1 MSNVVMENTYNF
13 EIFDYRK
20 YIIGEK
26 IGEGSYGI
34 VYKVV
39 NLSSEDKDLYAL
51 KILKSGY
58 SKKYIKN
65 LIKYSTN
72 NQENADNIY
81 RNYRGRRPILHKY
94 KIVYLD
100 NILLPDGDIAS
111 GYATFSELATY
122 GNLEQYLKSQELDFI
137 ERLEIVSSIIEG
149 LQTLHSKAICHSAL
163 KAENILVFKNTNK
176 EQNSNNKNKK
186 MNIEISLSDFSVIPS
201 FSERNII
208 SPNEFYASYTSPN
221 CIKFPTNGYTF
232 EDDIYSLGLLLWQVV
247 YNETPFQKELNE
259 INHIKLTNAIDNRGQ
274 IQNLNIDGD
283 YDPILPV
290 NNDTSYE
297 VPYEYKKKIEEKNK
311 EMKLLES
318 YNQIQQSTHYMV
330 DNFKLSLNNN
340 GRIEQHSQ
348 NNELLKLYNLII
360 EEQLRPGLSDNI
372 PVFYRDLI
380 SNCWNAIPS
389 KRPDLVKIDDTI
401 QHLKNSGY
409 KNKTISLNYNL
420 TNRQS
425 KSLSRCLENDKPTSY
440 HYSDKKKEKTKSI
453 WKKINPRNSI
463 MKIFKSYNSNNKLR
477 NNSSQYDSFNSPV
490 SRTSLMNPL
499 LFNGVQPDIE
509 MENIEIPEQVGF
521 NNIPIGHC
529 ENNYTTV
536 NIESKNDSVIVD
548 INYQDKPLPT
558 ITENGDTSYITNSD
572 TTGINNISY
581 LSTSI
586 GVGDSL
592 MENSIIST
600 DTKSSDY
607 YYDENDPNNRNY
619 PDLVLDDIDFIK
631 DEIDD
636 EVVKEFEKLNINM
649 NSYYI
654 NDPLNSKQVNK
665 EYNKNDIIHE
675 LSFGGERDVNSNFS
689 NTDTY
694 SYSFSDEEDENTI
707 SNYKVAKNYI
717 NYNNNKRNTL
727 FAFLEAKTSNNN
739 ENDIDNI
746 NFSSSEESVNFYDEE
761 DVKQLTEKTISTN
774 SIKEDLKNS
783 GKGKESVS
791 SPLSKDSSN
800 QETTIINP
808 FI

>member
-1 MSNVVMENTYNF
+1 
-13 EIFDYRK
+13 
-20 YIIGEK
+20 
-26 IGEGSYGI
+26 
-34 VYKVV
+34 
-39 NLSSEDKDLYAL
+39 L
-51 KILKSGY
+51 
-58 SKKYIKN
+58 
-65 LIKYSTN
+65 
-72 NQENADNIY
+72 
-81 RNYRGRRPILHKY
+81 
-94 KIVYLD
+94 
-100 NILLPDGDIAS
+100 
-111 GYATFSELATY
+111 
-122 GNLEQYLKSQELDFI
+122 
-137 ERLEIVSSIIEG
+137 
-149 LQTLHSKAICHSAL
+149 
-163 KAENILVFKNTNK
+163 
-176 EQNSNNKNKK
+176 
-186 MNIEISLSDFSVIPS
+186 
-201 FSERNII
+201 
-208 SPNEFYASYTSPN
+208 
-221 CIKFPTNGYTF
+221 
-232 EDDIYSLGLLLWQVV
+232 
-247 YNETPFQKELNE
+247 
-259 INHIKLTNAIDNRGQ
+259 
-274 IQNLNIDGD
+274 
-283 YDPILPV
+283 
-290 NNDTSYE
+290 
-297 VPYEYKKKIEEKNK
+297 
-311 EMKLLES
+311 
-318 YNQIQQSTHYMV
+318 
-330 DNFKLSLNNN
+330 
-340 GRIEQHSQ
+340 
-348 NNELLKLYNLII
+348 
-360 EEQLRPGLSDNI
+360 
-372 PVFYRDLI
+372 
-380 SNCWNAIPS
+380 
-389 KRPDLVKIDDTI
+389 
-401 QHLKNSGY
+401 
-409 KNKTISLNYNL
+409 
-420 TNRQS
+420 
-425 KSLSRCLENDKPTSY
+425 Y

-600 DTKSSDY
+600 DTKSGDY